1 QSGPATNR
9 DRVLHAVRDG
19 ARTGQE
25 IGVATGLHKGT
36 VSRTVTA
43 LLTAGLLTRTAAGT
57 LTTSTGEVSA

>member
-1 QSGPATNR
+1 QTGPATNR

-25 IGVATGLHKGT
+25 IGAATGLHKGT
-36 VSRTVTA
+36 VSRAVTA
-43 LLTAGLLTRTAAGT
+43 LLAAGEVFRTPGGT